1 MRHGETVVGSRIH
14 KIRAFGRQARTLCMA
29 VGLVIVFQLHRLFG
43 SLAGGAIYTRGNV
56 QRVRYVGL
64 LLLLSAGLNAALPAL
79 TLALALA
86 ATLTQGQVGV
96 QITLDDMRQTIG
108 SFAAGGLVL
117 LASWIMDVGLYAKE
131 HADELQR
138 ESDLMI

>member
-1 MRHGETVVGSRIH
+1 
-14 KIRAFGRQARTLCMA
+14 MA
-29 VGLVIVFQLHRLFG
+29 VGLVIVFQLYRLFG
-43 SLAGGAIYTRGNV
+43 SLAGGAIYTLGNV

-64 LLLLSAGLNAALPAL
+64 LLLLSAALNAALPAL
-79 TLALALA
+79 TLALA

-96 QITLDDMRQTIG
+96 QITLDAMRQTIG
-108 SFAAGGLVL
+108 SFAAGGLIL